1 MISRLIIHL
10 YDEYRLLI
18 NIHAAF
24 NLFATGFRS
33 NSLWTRSRL
42 PGLILPNYFSFPY
55 IWRLIPCP
63 RRRTSKA
70 GEYFDRKEKTLQ
82 RCFFFISKPPV
93 LADAAFSRT
102 LPPRS
107 SCLLNIDY
115 ISCTDNIYKCLF
127 IGIKIL
133 FGALFL
139 IELRFFGNNPYV
151 LRHTPHFMLLNRY
164 FFVFHLN
171 QQSVN

>member
-1 MISRLIIHL
+1 MNTFAVTWPYSPQTIFPSHI
-10 YDEYRLLI
+10 YG
-18 NIHAAF
+18 A
-24 NLFATGFRS
+24 LFRVLGEE
-33 NSLWTRSRL
+33 
-42 PGLILPNYFSFPY
+42 
-55 IWRLIPCP
+55 
-63 RRRTSKA
+63 RRRLVNISTGK
-70 GEYFDRKEKTLQ
+70 KKTLQ
-82 RCFFFISKPPV
+82 RCFFFISRPPV

-139 IELRFFGNNPYV
+139 IELRFFRNNLYV

>member
-1 MISRLIIHL
+1 MISRLIITL

-24 NLFATGFRS
+24 DLFATGFRS

-42 PGLILPNYFSFPY
+42 PGLILPELFFLPIYMAPY
-55 IWRLIPCP
+55 SVSSEKNVEGWWIFRQ
-63 RRRTSKA
+63 
-70 GEYFDRKEKTLQ
+70 ERKKPYKDV
-82 RCFFFISKPPV
+82 FFFISKPPV

-139 IELRFFGNNPYV
+139 IELRFF
-151 LRHTPHFMLLNRY
+151 
-164 FFVFHLN
+164 
-171 QQSVN
+171 